1 MARDYKE
8 IYNYAKQLT
17 STAKQVNKANNTGT
31 TASDLQKK
39 INNKKVRLASGGVD
53 VNKATDSRNAVE
65 KFLGLPEDQNV
76 VFDIFELLNRPQ
88 QALFGAINAAQKGE
102 DAGEAAW
109 SNFKGDTETSFKDI
123 LTEAGMSDREGKL
136 DVADVLGFAGD
147 VLLDPMDL
155 ALIPVSGGTSLAAS
169 AVSKAGDVA
178 KTADTIGD
186 VAKAGTKL
194 KSVNDLIFQ
203 TAGKAVKGGAKVA
216 DTGIEAALKALDK
229 GSGITYSNPLAKSAA
244 NLGKSVA
251 EGAAKSSGVLEVYKD
266 AKDTLNRAFNT
277 ISSIP
282 TSVKNA
288 LRKNEADQVRAGLE
302 LKPLYKELDNNLN
315 EYATKVA
322 QKSGNVSDEA
332 IAKIKDNAD
341 KDIANLKEF
350 MNLDRTV
357 TVKDLMNEAL
367 DGTLSY
373 KAIGDDG
380 IKALNDLAS
389 DINLADRGLKL
400 TVDIDDK
407 GMIKLNDDWKKI
419 KTTNPKQLQRLADE
433 YGQDFADDIKSLSLD
448 EEKLST
454 SFTKKGTYSPDDQN
468 RFQKLSEKLDKNSPN
483 YDEDF
488 ANLYNKSNNIFDRA
502 NDIINKNFGTKL
514 PTNNNEGY
522 VRHAFNKENFNNYND
537 LGFVNRYGESN
548 IRGNSDILSDR
559 KFNMSA
565 REANTMFTD
574 TIKKNYD
581 NLTDFEKQKADEII
595 SGGIFKEGMTA
606 SLDNYMNNIPKLA
619 KDSNTLDNVLVKT
632 TFGNYKEL
640 SNVEKQ
646 LSKATKQGN
655 TKLADELLAKRN
667 DLLNNSSMKI
677 LTNSDN
683 VIPRGYK
690 QLSKDQVEKLGYKL
704 SNIGDQLG
712 IDSLKDASK
721 FIRTHGDRIAISDDV
736 LRLVEI
742 NSDQKQIKGFTR
754 MYDTYLNFFKKNK
767 VLSPTFQMNNLIGN
781 TSNMFLAGI
790 SPTKQAQLFPEA
802 VNILNKGPELLT
814 RVANEGVESLSK
826 SDKKIYDMWN
836 NFINAGFGNANNLN
850 ALDLADMPE
859 SLKKYFKGEKKLESV
874 KDFLVDGLPY
884 LNNKMNNYMDNLSR
898 LVTFME
904 GSRNAK
910 FLDNLGVETAGDA
923 VRKVLF
929 DPRDLTDFEKN
940 TMKRLMPFYTFTKK
954 NLAFQIDNL
963 SKNGSQYSKL
973 LRGYDKLL
981 ENATG
986 DNEENVQ
993 DWLKNNLYI
1002 PIPSLGEDGSYR
1014 VIRATLPFGNFIDT
1028 TDDPLSAIV
1037 NVTSPAIKMPFELST
1052 NTNTFTDREIEKFPG
1067 EVSKNLPFMTK
1078 RGEYL
1083 LSGLTGLDVPL
1094 KNINRAFEGLNDT
1107 MQGNSNT
1114 LEGLLNTATMESNI
1128 DTDKM
1133 NRMYKELD
1141 ELETIMNQYQQQGF
1155 EFSTINQLKKAN
1167 SNSTLKSVNATLSKL
1182 AGLKDNPYSIINK
1195 DVSNQQLYNMYG
1207 IQ

>member
-8 IYNYAKQLT
+8 IYNYAKKL
-17 STAKQVNKANNTGT
+17 SSAAKQVNKSGNTGT
-31 TASDLQKK
+31 TAGDLQKQ

-53 VNKATDSRNAVE
+53 VSKATDSRNAVE
-65 KFLGLPEDQNV
+65 KFLGLPENQNV

-88 QALFGAINAAQKGE
+88 QALFGAINASQKGE

-109 SNFKGDTETSFKDI
+109 NNFKGDTKTSFKDI
-123 LTEAGMSDREGKL
+123 LTEAGMEDEKGKL
-136 DVADVLGFAGD
+136 DPVDILGFAGD

-155 ALIPVSGGTSLAAS
+155 AILPVSGASKVAKAAD
-169 AVSKAGDVA
+169 AAGDVA
-178 KTADTIGD
+178 KSSI
-186 VAKAGTKL
+186 KL
-194 KSVNDLIFQ
+194 KSANNLILN
-203 TAGKAVKGGAKVA
+203 TAGKAIKGGAKAA
-216 DTGIEAALKALDK
+216 DKGIEAALKTADK
-229 GSGITYSNPLAKSAA
+229 VAGITYSNPLAKSAA

-251 EGAAKSSGVLEVYKD
+251 EDATKSYGALEVYKD
-266 AKDTLNRAFNT
+266 AKDALNRAFNT
-277 ISSIP
+277 VSSIP
-282 TSVKNA
+282 TDVKNA

-302 LKPLYKELDNNLN
+302 LKPLYNELDNNLN

-322 QKSGNVSDEA
+322 QKSGNISDEA
-332 IAKIKDNAD
+332 IAKIRENAD

-373 KAIGDDG
+373 KAIGDEG
-380 IKALNDLAS
+380 VKALNNLAS

-419 KTTNPKQLQRLADE
+419 KTTNPKQLQRLANE
-433 YGQDFADDIKSLSLD
+433 YGQDFADDVQSLSLD

-454 SFTKKGTYSPDDQN
+454 SFTKKGTYSPEDQE
-468 RFQKLSEKLDKNSPN
+468 RFQKLSEKLDVNSPN

-488 ANLYNKSNNIFDRA
+488 ANLYNKSSDIFDKA
-502 NDIINKNFGTKL
+502 NGIINKNFGTKL
-514 PTNNNEGY
+514 PTKNNEGY
-522 VRHAFNKENFNNYND
+522 VRHAFNKENFDNYNN

-548 IRGNSDILSDR
+548 IRGNSDILGDR

-565 REANTMFTD
+565 REANTMFAD

-581 NLTDFEKQKADEII
+581 NLSDSEKAIAKQI
-595 SGGIFKEGMTA
+595 SEGGIFKEGMTA
-606 SLDNYMNNIPKLA
+606 SLDSYMNNIPKLA

-683 VIPRGYK
+683 TIPRGYR

-721 FIRTHGDRIAISDDV
+721 FIKTHGDRMAISSDV
-736 LRLVEI
+736 LRLVEV
-742 NSDQKQIKGFTR
+742 NSDTKGIKGFTR
-754 MYDTYLNFFKKNK
+754 MYDAYLNFFKRNK

-802 VNILNKGPELLT
+802 VNILSKGPELLT
-814 RVANEGVESLSK
+814 KAANEGVEALSK
-826 SDKKIYDMWN
+826 SDKKIYDIWN
-836 NFINAGFGNANNLN
+836 NFINAGFGNANNLT

-859 SLKKYFKGEKKLESV
+859 SLRKYFTGKKELKNI
-874 KDFLVDGLPY
+874 KDFVMDGLPY
-884 LNNKMNNYMDNLSR
+884 LNNKMNNYMDNLAR

-904 GSRNAK
+904 GSRNPK
-910 FLDNLGVETAGDA
+910 FLNNLGVETAGDA

-929 DPRDLTDFEKN
+929 DPSDLTDFERN
-940 TMKRLMPFYTFTKK
+940 TMKRLIPFYTFTKK

-963 SKNGSQYSKL
+963 SKNGSQYSRL

-986 DNEENVQ
+986 GNEENVQ
-993 DWLKNNLYI
+993 DWLKNNLYV
-1002 PIPSLGEDGSYR
+1002 PIPALGKDGSYR
-1014 VIRATLPFGNFIDT
+1014 VIRATLPFGNIIDT
-1028 TDDPLSAIV
+1028 TDDPLSALV

-1078 RGEYL
+1078 KGEYL

-1094 KNINRAFEGLNDT
+1094 KNVNRAFEGLNNT
-1107 MQGNSNT
+1107 MQGNSSP
-1114 LEGLLNTATMESNI
+1114 LEGLLNTATMENNI

-1133 NRMYKELD
+1133 NKMYEELD
-1141 ELETIMNQYQQQGF
+1141 ELETIMSQYQQQGF
-1155 EFSTINQLKKAN
+1155 EFSTMNQLKKAN
-1167 SNSTLKSVNATLSKL
+1167 SNNTLKSVNATLSKL
-1182 AGLKDNPYSIINK
+1182 AGLRDNPYSIMDK
-1195 DVSNQQLYNMYG
+1195 GVSNQQLYNMYG

>member
-88 QALFGAINAAQKGE
+88 QALFGAINAAQKDE
-102 DAGEAAW
+102 DVGKAAW

-123 LTEAGMSDREGKL
+123 LTEAGMEDEKGKL
-136 DVADVLGFAGD
+136 NLVDVLGFAGD

-155 ALIPVSGGTSLAAS
+155 AIFPVSGAS
-169 AVSKAGDVA
+169 KVANAVDNAGDIA
-178 KTADTIGD
+178 KSGI
-186 VAKAGTKL
+186 KL
-194 KSVNDLIFQ
+194 KSMNDLLFNA
-203 TAGKAVKGGAKVA
+203 AGKAIKGGAKAA
-216 DTGIEAALKALDK
+216 DIGIESALKTVDK
-229 GSGITYSNPLAKSAA
+229 AAGITYSNPLAKSAA
-244 NLGKSVA
+244 NLGKNVA
-251 EGAAKSSGVLEVYKD
+251 EGATKNSGALEIYKD

-277 ISSIP
+277 VSSIP

-322 QKSGNVSDEA
+322 QKSGNMSDEA

-373 KAIGDDG
+373 KAIGDNG

-419 KTTNPKQLQRLADE
+419 NTTNPKQLQRLADE

-454 SFTKKGTYSPDDQN
+454 SFTKKGTYSPDDHN

-683 VIPRGYK
+683 VIPRGYNY
-690 QLSKDQVEKLGYKL
+690 L
-704 SNIGDQLG
+704 
-712 IDSLKDASK
+712 
-721 FIRTHGDRIAISDDV
+721 RT
-736 LRLVEI
+736 
-742 NSDQKQIKGFTR
+742 K
-754 MYDTYLNFFKKNK
+754 
-767 VLSPTFQMNNLIGN
+767 
-781 TSNMFLAGI
+781 
-790 SPTKQAQLFPEA
+790 
-802 VNILNKGPELLT
+802 
-814 RVANEGVESLSK
+814 
-826 SDKKIYDMWN
+826 
-836 NFINAGFGNANNLN
+836 
-850 ALDLADMPE
+850 
-859 SLKKYFKGEKKLESV
+859 
-874 KDFLVDGLPY
+874 
-884 LNNKMNNYMDNLSR
+884 
-898 LVTFME
+898 
-904 GSRNAK
+904 
-910 FLDNLGVETAGDA
+910 
-923 VRKVLF
+923 
-929 DPRDLTDFEKN
+929 
-940 TMKRLMPFYTFTKK
+940 
-954 NLAFQIDNL
+954 
-963 SKNGSQYSKL
+963 
-973 LRGYDKLL
+973 
-981 ENATG
+981 
-986 DNEENVQ
+986 
-993 DWLKNNLYI
+993 
-1002 PIPSLGEDGSYR
+1002 
-1014 VIRATLPFGNFIDT
+1014 
-1028 TDDPLSAIV
+1028 
-1037 NVTSPAIKMPFELST
+1037 
-1052 NTNTFTDREIEKFPG
+1052 
-1067 EVSKNLPFMTK
+1067 
-1078 RGEYL
+1078 
-1083 LSGLTGLDVPL
+1083 
-1094 KNINRAFEGLNDT
+1094 
-1107 MQGNSNT
+1107 
-1114 LEGLLNTATMESNI
+1114 
-1128 DTDKM
+1128 
-1133 NRMYKELD
+1133 
-1141 ELETIMNQYQQQGF
+1141 
-1155 EFSTINQLKKAN
+1155 
-1167 SNSTLKSVNATLSKL
+1167 
-1182 AGLKDNPYSIINK
+1182 
-1195 DVSNQQLYNMYG
+1195 
-1207 IQ
+1207 